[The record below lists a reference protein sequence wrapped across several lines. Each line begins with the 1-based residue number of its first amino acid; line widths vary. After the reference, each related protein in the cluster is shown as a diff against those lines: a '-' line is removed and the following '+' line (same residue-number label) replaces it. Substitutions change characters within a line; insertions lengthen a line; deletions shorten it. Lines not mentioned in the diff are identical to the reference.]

1 MSLLRRRWVPIL
13 VTLLL
18 VLFAAFGDGLTP
30 YGYAQSD
37 LLNRNLKPW
46 LLGGTLDH
54 PLGTDRL
61 GRDVLARL
69 VLAVRISL
77 GIAALGTLLAAAVGT
92 LLGLMAAALRG
103 LVDETIMMLVDIQAT
118 LPFIVVALAVLA
130 FLGNNITIFVVLM
143 GLYGW
148 ETYARLARGAAL
160 AARGELY
167 AKAAVALGIGP
178 SQLYRRHILP
188 NIAGVLIVQL
198 TLNFP
203 HTILLETG
211 LSFLG
216 LGIQPPLTSLG
227 QMLGEGR
234 DFLVTAW
241 WVAVIPGSVL
251 FVTTL
256 AVSRLGDGLRDW
268 LDPKQRAPA

>member
-1 MSLLRRRWVPIL
+1 MMMV
-13 VTLLL
+13 
-18 VLFAAFGDGLTP
+18 
-30 YGYAQSD
+30 
-37 LLNRNLKPW
+37 
-46 LLGGTLDH
+46 
-54 PLGTDRL
+54 
-61 GRDVLARL
+61 DV
-69 VLAVRISL
+69 
-77 GIAALGTLLAAAVGT
+77 
-92 LLGLMAAALRG
+92 
-103 LVDETIMMLVDIQAT
+103 QAT

-130 FLGNNITIFVVLM
+130 FLGNSITIFVVLM
-143 GLYGW
+143 GVYGW

-160 AARGELY
+160 AAQGETY
-167 AKAAVALGIGP
+167 ALAAVALGIRP
-178 SQLYRRHILP
+178 VELYRRHILP

-234 DFLVTAW
+234 DFLLGAW
-241 WVAVIPGSVL
+241 WVAVIPGSAL

-268 LDPKQRAPA
+268 LDPKLRSRA